1 MASRSLWKGWDD
13 DRTGFGAEECFRCVT
28 GISAQD
34 RVWLHLRLGD
44 EYLCDEDFREMC
56 SSDWSRPIPPSLMA
70 KVLLLQ
76 RHDDV
81 SEAGAEMFRGRCK
94 KPENEGVSPSS
105 SSSEDLIRVRI
116 PSS

>member
-1 MASRSLWKGWDD
+1 MIGRDLGQKSVFDASPVFQHKIESGSIYHL
-13 DRTGFGAEECFRCVT
+13 
-28 GISAQD
+28 
-34 RVWLHLRLGD
+34 LHRLGD